1 MESAKAFAAF
11 KTHIELGSERSL
23 AIAGARLGKSKRMM
37 EKMLRKFD
45 WPAQVQNHAAH
56 FAGLM

>member
-37 EKMLRKFD
+37 EKMLRKAENQAA
-45 WPAQVQNHAAH
+45 PASPSCGN
-56 FAGLM
+56 GK